1 MLRVAVIGAGSI
13 GREFAMLHL
22 VEKLGVS
29 VTAIVDTQL
38 ELAQSLARDVAY
50 RRAGAEVVGTK
61 YRETVSDDAPSRFP
75 QETLPSVSVATNLSS
90 ILKDV
95 DICYVASPPST
106 HAKVAIEAL
115 KAGKHVLLEKPIA
128 VTNEDTNAIVEAA
141 EEAWTNFG
149 SIVNVNIGMR
159 YSDAAIEMK
168 RLIDSDHLGEI
179 DRYSLRLLFRQWPRK
194 WQVQPWVAGRQQG
207 GPLLEV
213 GTHWIFGLLEIVGH
227 DNIAKVACEAIY
239 PDGPTG
245 TLCESSCDGFIEL
258 TNGKQV
264 AVDVKG
270 TSEEAENAG
279 KDIYELHA
287 YGKNGKSLI
296 FYDFVMLKDG
306 VTGEQ
311 LVSGRYG
318 RSECISEL
326 VKAIQA
332 KDRTVGN
339 LVTPKQAQNVQ
350 RVISLMRT
358 SQQ

>member
-29 VTAIVDTQL
+29 VTAIIDTHL
-38 ELAQSLARDVAY
+38 ELAESLARDVAY

-75 QETLPSVSVATNLSS
+75 LETLPSVTVSTSLASVLND
-90 ILKDV
+90 I

-106 HAKVAIEAL
+106 HAIVAIEAL

-128 VTNEDTNAIVEAA
+128 VTNEDTNAILEAA
-141 EEAWTNFG
+141 EYAWSTFG
-149 SIVNVNIGMR
+149 SIVNINIGMR

-168 RLIDSDHLGEI
+168 RLIESGHLGEI
-179 DRYSLRLLFRQWPRK
+179 DHYSLRMLFRQWPRQ

-227 DNIAKVACEAIY
+227 ENIQSVACEAVY

-245 TLCESSCDGFIEL
+245 THCESHCEGSIAL
-258 TNGKQV
+258 TNGKHVTVNVQT
-264 AVDVKG
+264 
-270 TSEEAENAG
+270 TSEEATTAG

-287 YGKNGKSLI
+287 YGKTGKSLV
-296 FYDFVMLKDG
+296 FYDFVMLRDG
-306 VTGEQ
+306 QTGEE

-318 RSECISEL
+318 RSECIVEL
-326 VKAIQA
+326 LKAIHA
-332 KDRTVGN
+332 KDRNVGN
-339 LVTPKQAQNVQ
+339 LVTPTQAQNVQ